1 MLDAWM
7 TSASMPH
14 ALSQRASQK
23 PSRPAS
29 KATAIR
35 SILRPAFSASSRHRY
50 SSFSNVLS
58 STASFF
64 NGWRS
69 TPGTMP
75 ATSQLDR
82 LISMT
87 AISVPSG
94 SRAVRDRLRSFNFC
108 MGRSIGSHQ
117 RRWMQY
123 PRRRPIASS
132 SMGFED
138 EAEQSNGRPCRQ
150 TNGGSKRPNELTSSI
165 VPRGTSFHRWV
176 ELECSPIG
184 FDPARFSCRRDVRPP
199 AYLARLNPSS
209 ATPPADP
216 ARLVHFISSPEIAI
230 VRFCSVPFQFGNVLN
245 STLITRTLSTT
256 EYVPKVA
263 MLPRTTAVFSSAVP
277 VPRLLDANFG
287 RSALVNR

>member
-1 MLDAWM
+1 M
-7 TSASMPH
+7 
-14 ALSQRASQK
+14 
-23 PSRPAS
+23 
-29 KATAIR
+29 R
-35 SILRPAFSASSRHRY
+35 SILCPAFSASSRHRC
-50 SSFSNVLS
+50 SSFSNALS

-132 SMGFED
+132 IMGFED
-138 EAEQSNGRPCRQ
+138 EVEQSLRRPCRQ
-150 TNGGSKRPNELTSSI
+150 TNGRSKRTCELTSSI
-165 VPRGTSFHRWV
+165 VPRGTSFHRSV
-176 ELECSPIG
+176 ELEFPPIG
-184 FDPARFSCRRDVRPP
+184 CDPRRFSCCCGLFPGP
-199 AYLARLNPSS
+199 AEFGAVNPD
-209 ATPPADP
+209 A
-216 ARLVHFISSPEIAI
+216 VHDH
-230 VRFCSVPFQFGNVLN
+230 G
-245 STLITRTLSTT
+245 
-256 EYVPKVA
+256 
-263 MLPRTTAVFSSAVP
+263 
-277 VPRLLDANFG
+277 
-287 RSALVNR
+287 

>member
-1 MLDAWM
+1 
-7 TSASMPH
+7 MPH

-29 KATAIR
+29 KATAIC

-123 PRRRPIASS
+123 PRRRPIVSS
-132 SMGFED
+132 IMGFED
-138 EAEQSNGRPCRQ
+138 EAEQSKWRPYRQCNGR
-150 TNGGSKRPNELTSSI
+150 SKRTCELTSSI
-165 VPRGTSFHRWV
+165 VPRGTSFHGLV
-176 ELECSPIG
+176 ELEIPPIV
-184 FDPARFSCRRDVRPP
+184 FVYLRPH
-199 AYLARLNPSS
+199 
-209 ATPPADP
+209 ATTAS
-216 ARLVHFISSPEIAI
+216 RVQ
-230 VRFCSVPFQFGNVLN
+230 RNSVP
-245 STLITRTLSTT
+245 STHMRCMITANRRARATIAFFIPRRLAICIAQALSQDHFFEPRPFLRTQHALSCFVEHDPHHLIS
-256 EYVPKVA
+256 
-263 MLPRTTAVFSSAVP
+263 
-277 VPRLLDANFG
+277 
-287 RSALVNR
+287 

>member
-1 MLDAWM
+1 
-7 TSASMPH
+7 MPH

-69 TPGTMP
+69 APGTMP

-108 MGRSIGSHQ
+108 IGRSIGSHQ

-132 SMGFED
+132 IMGFEN
-138 EAEQSNGRPCRQ
+138 EAEQSIGRPYRQ
-150 TNGGSKRPNELTSSI
+150 IDGRSKRTNELTSSI
-165 VPRGTSFHRWV
+165 VPRGTSFHGLV
-176 ELECSPIG
+176 ELEFSPIAC
-184 FDPARFSCRRDVRPP
+184 DPVRFSCCCRGLFPGP
-199 AYLARLNPSS
+199 AELGAINPY
-209 ATPPADP
+209 AVHDYGEP
-216 ARLVHFISSPEIAI
+216 ARQRNDRLFHPAPPGDLHRPGLEPGPFLRTQHALSCFVEHDPHHLV
-230 VRFCSVPFQFGNVLN
+230 
-245 STLITRTLSTT
+245 
-256 EYVPKVA
+256 
-263 MLPRTTAVFSSAVP
+263 SA
-277 VPRLLDANFG
+277 A
-287 RSALVNR
+287 

>member
-1 MLDAWM
+1 
-7 TSASMPH
+7 MPH

-29 KATAIR
+29 KATAIC

-132 SMGFED
+132 IIGFED
-138 EAEQSNGRPCRQ
+138 EAEQSNGRPYRQ
-150 TNGGSKRPNELTSSI
+150 TNGRSKRTNELTSSI
-165 VPRGTSFHRWV
+165 VPRGTSFHRLV
-176 ELECSPIG
+176 ELEFSPIACDPELLSCHCG
-184 FDPARFSCRRDVRPP
+184 LPGPLELGAVNPYAVHDHSQPARQRHDRLLHP
-199 AYLARLNPSS
+199 AAPGDLHGPGLEPG
-209 ATPPADP
+209 P
-216 ARLVHFISSPEIAI
+216 LVGAGQHDLG
-230 VRFCSVPFQFGNVLN
+230 RFVEHHPHHLV
-245 STLITRTLSTT
+245 
-256 EYVPKVA
+256 
-263 MLPRTTAVFSSAVP
+263 SAV
-277 VPRLLDANFG
+277 
-287 RSALVNR
+287 